1 MCFSQLK
8 RNLQKKKQVEY
19 IWKKDFLKTARRK
32 QTIQLMR
39 ITDSGYLR
47 SEAAQQQSSCWYLQS
62 QCTDLCEEYKE
73 HMEKKSQLKIFCK
86 VQNWKKG
93 ITVNDLSP
101 GVSVVLIV
109 RSSF

>member
-39 ITDSGYLR
+39 INSGYLR
-47 SEAAQQQSSCWYLQS
+47 SDTA
-62 QCTDLCEEYKE
+62 
-73 HMEKKSQLKIFCK
+73 
-86 VQNWKKG
+86 
-93 ITVNDLSP
+93 
-101 GVSVVLIV
+101 
-109 RSSF
+109 